1 MKEQKNNALLDIT
14 TKSNP
19 AELPATEKKQNRF
32 LWSVLFIVIA
42 AVSIWAVTAQNK
54 DFSINDFL
62 SYVKEASPLWL
73 CAAVVSMLAFIIL
86 EASAIMHICKTFGY
100 KSKWRNGFFYSASDI
115 YFSAITPS
123 ATGGQPAC
131 AYFMVKDGIPG
142 IVVTIS
148 LLLNLMMYTIS
159 LIVIGIISII
169 VNPKVIF
176 NFNPLSI
183 ILIVSGYIVQL
194 GLALL
199 FCFILYKERFLH
211 RICSGTL
218 RILGKAHLIRN
229 VDKKLAKLKTTMEEY
244 HKYAYMIKGRRKM
257 IMKTLLLNI
266 FQRIAQIAV
275 TMFVF
280 LATGGI
286 LGQALDIWSM
296 QNFVVIGAY
305 CIPVPGAVG
314 ITDYLMLDGFGK
326 IMEAQQAT
334 NLELLSRT
342 LSFYCCILI
351 CGVSVIFKYCLLK
364 RRS

>member
-1 MKEQKNNALLDIT
+1 MKEQKDDALLNIT
-14 TKSNP
+14 TKSNQTEP
-19 AELPATEKKQNRF
+19 PVNEKKQNRF

-54 DFSINDFL
+54 DFSVNDFL

-73 CAAVVSMLAFIIL
+73 CAAVASMLAFIIF
-86 EASAIMHICKTFGY
+86 EASAIIHICKTFGY

-131 AYFMVKDGIPG
+131 AYFMIKDGIPG

-183 ILIVSGYIVQL
+183 ILIVAGYIVQL

-211 RICSGTL
+211 RICSTIL
-218 RILGKAHLIRN
+218 RILGRAHLIRN
-229 VDKKLAKLKTTMEEY
+229 VDKKLARLKATMEEY

-257 IMKTLLLNI
+257 LMKTLLLNI

-351 CGVSVIFKYCLLK
+351 CGISVILKYCLLK